1 MNPGHKR
8 QVRLVV
14 SLTLALLL
22 AAGLIYTSFSAADE
36 ALTPTQLL
44 VRAKPGDDY
53 ELTGTVVKGSVRH
66 LANGVLD
73 FRLADRAG
81 GGRSVP
87 VSYTGAV
94 PDPFRVGRELIVTV
108 ARSGSGFVAV
118 SGSMVTKCPSKYSPA
133 KYSPAKSA

>member
-1 MNPGHKR
+1 MNPGRKR

-14 SLTLALLL
+14 SLTLALML

-44 VRAKPGDDY
+44 ARAKPGSDY
-53 ELTGTVVKGSVRH
+53 ELTGTVVNGSVRH
-66 LANGVLD
+66 LSNGVLD

-81 GGRSVP
+81 GRRSVP
-87 VSYTGAV
+87 VHYTGAV

-108 ARSGSGFVAV
+108 SKVGSGFVAAP
-118 SGSMVTKCPSKYSPA
+118 GSMVTKCPSKYSPA
-133 KYSPAKSA
+133 KST

>member
-1 MNPGHKR
+1 MNPGRKR

-53 ELTGTVVKGSVRH
+53 ELTGTC
-66 LANGVLD
+66 LL
-73 FRLADRAG
+73 
-81 GGRSVP
+81 
-87 VSYTGAV
+87 YTSRCV
-94 PDPFRVGRELIVTV
+94 
-108 ARSGSGFVAV
+108 
-118 SGSMVTKCPSKYSPA
+118 
-133 KYSPAKSA
+133 